1 MTGMFHDRFYRVTEN
16 KVCNEVTE
24 VSHRKHLSDKHH
36 FIPVKTGS
44 TLVHNTTTTRR
55 WCHNWEDK
63 QEECPSHT
71 CLSHAA
77 TKVEDHDLYVR
88 VVMHWDKHCRPDR
101 VKSCH
106 DGNHLVVHSERD
118 QGARY
123 KTIVHRVCTEDQD
136 VLERRIPI
144 PGNVDTSDF
153 EEHYEDGVYWIKY
166 PKLCRVTS
174 S

>member
-16 KVCNEVTE
+16 KVCTEVTE
-24 VSHRKHLSDKHH
+24 VVR
-36 FIPVKTGS
+36 S
-44 TLVHNTTTTRR
+44 TLVHNAITTTRR
-55 WCHNWEDK
+55 WCHDRKDK
-63 QEECPSHT
+63 EEECPSYT

-88 VVMHWDKHCRPDR
+88 VVMRWDKHCHPDR

-106 DGNHLVVHSERD
+106 EGHHLVVHSERD
-118 QGARY
+118 QGTRY
-123 KTIVHRVCTEDQD
+123 KTVVHRVCAEDQD

-144 PGNVDTSDF
+144 PDNVDTSDF